1 MSTFRSFVI
10 KENNGAIV
18 KDVILENTENLPA
31 GDVLIK
37 VMYSTINSY
46 DVLFSRENTSF
57 RKNTYPYVPGVDAA
71 GIVVESNSTHYREG
85 DEVLIFGNG
94 LGQDVHGG
102 FGQFVRVPE
111 SWIVSLPTG
120 LSMQDSMTLGSD
132 GIAAAISVMEI
143 MAAGIQTNSKEVIVG
158 GSSYGIGAF
167 AVSILALCGYN
178 VTAVTKY
185 MECEDFIYEL
195 GAKEVLSIDNFTD
208 NSGKHLLE
216 DKYVAGIDTL
226 GGDVLDT
233 MIRSVKGGSTIAV
246 CGAVLS
252 ETFSSSLLPLI
263 LRGINLVGIDS
274 LRCSHSLKREA
285 LYRLA
290 GDWYLKTLS
299 FMCNEISIFEINE
312 YLDKMNNNLIK
323 GRIVVNHKL

>member
-1 MSTFRSFVI
+1 MSTFRSLVI

-94 LGQDVHGG
+94 LGQDVPGG

-226 GGDVLDT
+226 GGDVL
-233 MIRSVKGGSTIAV
+233 
-246 CGAVLS
+246 
-252 ETFSSSLLPLI
+252 
-263 LRGINLVGIDS
+263 
-274 LRCSHSLKREA
+274 
-285 LYRLA
+285 
-290 GDWYLKTLS
+290 
-299 FMCNEISIFEINE
+299 EI
-312 YLDKMNNNLIK
+312 
-323 GRIVVNHKL
+323 GRAHV

>member
-46 DVLFSRENTSF
+46 DVLFSFLITPF
-57 RKNTYPYVPGVDAA
+57 RNNTYPYVPGVDAA

-85 DEVLIFGNG
+85 DEVLIFGSG
-94 LGQDVHGG
+94 LGQDVPGG

-111 SWIVSLPTG
+111 SWIVSMPTG

-132 GIAAAISVMEI
+132 GIAAAIAVMEI
-143 MAAGIQTNSKEVIVG
+143 MAAGIQSNSKDVIVG

-167 AVSILALCGYN
+167 AVSILSLCGYN

-195 GAKEVLSIDNFTD
+195 GAKKVITRVSKSAN
-208 NSGKHLLE
+208 
-216 DKYVAGIDTL
+216 
-226 GGDVLDT
+226 
-233 MIRSVKGGSTIAV
+233 IRLFEK
-246 CGAVLS
+246 
-252 ETFSSSLLPLI
+252 
-263 LRGINLVGIDS
+263 VGIDVAIS
-274 LRCSHSLKREA
+274 PKEA
-285 LYRLA
+285 
-290 GDWYLKTLS
+290 S
-299 FMCNEISIFEINE
+299 INEIR
-312 YLDKMNNNLIK
+312 NNLVDTNFDILATVEGGQ
-323 GRIVVNHKL
+323 GRIVETTVPQKYNYVSLMDLHLPVKAVIAIIQRGLSVIIPNGMTKLLEGDSLLIFTREENLQKVIDFFRG

>member
-37 VMYSTINSY
+37 VMYSTVNSY
-46 DVLFSRENTSF
+46 DILFSRENTPF
-57 RKNTYPYVPGVDAA
+57 RNNTYPYVPGVDAA

-85 DEVLIFGNG
+85 DEVLIFGSG
-94 LGQDVHGG
+94 LGQDVPGG

-132 GIAAAISVMEI
+132 GIAAAIAVMEI
-143 MAAGIQTNSKEVIVG
+143 MAAGIQTNSKEIIVG

-167 AVSILALCGYN
+167 AVSILSLCGYN
-178 VTAVTKY
+178 VTAITKY

-195 GAKEVLSIDNFTD
+195 GAKKVLSLDSFVD
-208 NSGKHLLE
+208 KSGKHLLE

-226 GGDVLDT
+226 GGDVLNT

-252 ETFSSSLLPLI
+252 ETFSASLLPLI

-285 LYRLA
+285 LYKLA

-312 YLDKMNNNLIK
+312 YLDKMNNNPIK
-323 GRIVVNHKL
+323 GRIVINHKL

>member
-46 DVLFSRENTSF
+46 DVLFSRENTPF
-57 RKNTYPYVPGVDAA
+57 RNNTYPYVPGVDAA

-85 DEVLIFGNG
+85 DEVLIFGSG
-94 LGQDVHGG
+94 LGQDVPGG
-102 FGQFVRVPE
+102 FGQFVRAPE

-132 GIAAAISVMEI
+132 GIAAAIAVMEI
-143 MAAGIQTNSKEVIVG
+143 MAAGIQSNSKDVIVG

-167 AVSILALCGYN
+167 AVSILSLCGYN
-178 VTAVTKY
+178 VTAITKY

-195 GAKEVLSIDNFTD
+195 GAKKVLSLDSFVEK
-208 NSGKHLLE
+208 SGKHLLE

-226 GGDVLDT
+226 GGDVLNT

-252 ETFSSSLLPLI
+252 ETFSASLLPL
-263 LRGINLVGIDS
+263 S
-274 LRCSHSLKREA
+274 WS
-285 LYRLA
+285 
-290 GDWYLKTLS
+290 
-299 FMCNEISIFEINE
+299 
-312 YLDKMNNNLIK
+312 
-323 GRIVVNHKL
+323 